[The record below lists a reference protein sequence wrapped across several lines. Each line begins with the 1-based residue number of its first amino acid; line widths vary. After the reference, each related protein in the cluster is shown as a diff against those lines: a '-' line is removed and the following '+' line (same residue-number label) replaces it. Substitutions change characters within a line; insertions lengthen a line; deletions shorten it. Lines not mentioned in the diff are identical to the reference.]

1 MINTAVRTNI
11 FTDLRVSFGQIATG
25 FILVLIFASAFYAQ
39 SSIATQT
46 DEHIVII
53 GDAKDNEVF
62 SFGKTVIV
70 KEHAKGVL
78 AFGGD
83 IIVEGIVD
91 GDVATIGGSIIQK
104 ETAFIGGDVI
114 AFGGAYRPEC
124 KNPLRNSG
132 KETIMYA
139 GYEEELRNLS
149 QNPSQIFAPSVTW
162 EFLTQRLILLLL
174 WFIISLVL
182 TTIAP
187 GAVSRAVVRFQL
199 STLKVVAFGMTAFVL
214 TTIGVMLSL
223 GFLPNYIYAIVIFTA
238 FILFVVSFVFGR
250 VALQVSVGKQIQKR
264 LFRDNRQSET
274 LALFIGTFFWTFLL
288 SIPYLWSFALV
299 FLVAASLGLVLTA
312 RSNNGWEK
320 A

>member
-1 MINTAVRTNI
+1 MIYTADRTDI
-11 FTDLRVSFGQIATG
+11 FTDLKISFGQISAA
-25 FILVLIFASAFYAQ
+25 FIFLLIAASALYAQ
-39 SSIATQT
+39 TTVTTQS
-46 DEHIVII
+46 DEKTVII

-83 IIVEGIVD
+83 IIIEGKVD

-104 ETAFIGGDVI
+104 ESAFIGGDVI
-114 AFGGAYRPEC
+114 AFGGVYRPESR
-124 KNPLRNSG
+124 NPLRNTG

-139 GYEEELRNLS
+139 GYEDELRNLT
-149 QNPSQIFAPSVTW
+149 QNPSQLFAPSLTW

-174 WFIISLVL
+174 WFIISLGL

-187 GAVSRAVVRFQL
+187 GAVSRAVARFQL

-238 FILFVVSFVFGR
+238 FLLFVVSFVFGR

-264 LFRDNRQSET
+264 FFQANRQSET

-299 FLVAASLGLVLTA
+299 FLIAASLGLVLTA
-312 RSNNGWEK
+312 RANNGWEK